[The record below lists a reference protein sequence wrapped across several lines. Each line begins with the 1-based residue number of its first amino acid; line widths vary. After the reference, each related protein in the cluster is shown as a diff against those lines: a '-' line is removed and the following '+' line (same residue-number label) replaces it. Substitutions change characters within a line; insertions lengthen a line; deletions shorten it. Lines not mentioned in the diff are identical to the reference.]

1 MNSEITSGGEIT
13 NWRRRAI
20 ELLAIVTSILLSFF
34 LEDLRQEQEEIEKK
48 NDLVQDLAIVV
59 TEDLKQI

>member
-48 NDLVQDLAIVV
+48 MTSFRISRS
-59 TEDLKQI
+59 